1 LDMWF
6 TSVRRLVE
14 PELKGEGEIDRFYD
28 MTDNGNVDV
37 KALESFM
44 AKYIEECKERG
55 LTPEQTR
62 GIVTKTHEIAKAI
75 LLQELRTALG
85 VVKPLD

>member
-1 LDMWF
+1 MDMF
-6 TSVRRLVE
+6 TSVRRPVE
-14 PELKGEGEIDRFYD
+14 PESKAKYIGSMT

-44 AKYIEECKERG
+44 AKYIEDCKERV

-62 GIVTKTHEIAKAI
+62 GMVPKT
-75 LLQELRTALG
+75 
-85 VVKPLD
+85 

>member
-1 LDMWF
+1 
-6 TSVRRLVE
+6 
-14 PELKGEGEIDRFYD
+14 
-28 MTDNGNVDV
+28 MTDSGNVDV

-55 LTPEQTR
+55 LRPEQT
-62 GIVTKTHEIAKAI
+62 GGMVPKTYDMAKAI

-85 VVKPLD
+85 VVKPLG

>member
-1 LDMWF
+1 
-6 TSVRRLVE
+6 
-14 PELKGEGEIDRFYD
+14 

-37 KALESFM
+37 RALESFM

-62 GIVTKTHEIAKAI
+62 GMVTKTYDVAKAI
-75 LLQELRTALG
+75 ILQELRTALG

>member
-1 LDMWF
+1 M
-6 TSVRRLVE
+6 T
-14 PELKGEGEIDRFYD
+14 

-55 LTPEQTR
+55 LTLEETR
-62 GIVTKTHEIAKAI
+62 GMVPKTYDIAKAI
-75 LLQELRTALG
+75 LLQELRTSLG

>member
-1 LDMWF
+1 M
-6 TSVRRLVE
+6 T
-14 PELKGEGEIDRFYD
+14 

-55 LTPEQTR
+55 LTPEQTT
-62 GIVTKTHEIAKAI
+62 GMVTKTYDIAKAI
-75 LLQELRTALG
+75 ILQELRTALG

>member
-1 LDMWF
+1 LDMF

-14 PELKGEGEIDRFYD
+14 LESKAKYIGSTT

-44 AKYIEECKERG
+44 AKYIEDCKERV

-62 GIVTKTHEIAKAI
+62 GMVPKT
-75 LLQELRTALG
+75 
-85 VVKPLD
+85 

>member
-1 LDMWF
+1 M
-6 TSVRRLVE
+6 T
-14 PELKGEGEIDRFYD
+14 
-28 MTDNGNVDV
+28 MTDNENVDV

-55 LTPEQTR
+55 LTLEETR
-62 GIVTKTHEIAKAI
+62 GMVPKTYEIANAI

>member
-1 LDMWF
+1 
-6 TSVRRLVE
+6 
-14 PELKGEGEIDRFYD
+14 

-44 AKYIEECKERG
+44 AKYIEEWKDRG

-62 GIVTKTHEIAKAI
+62 DMLTKTHEIAKAI

>member
-1 LDMWF
+1 
-6 TSVRRLVE
+6 VANNE
-14 PELKGEGEIDRFYD
+14 
-28 MTDNGNVDV
+28 NVDV
-37 KALESFM
+37 KALELFM

-55 LTPEQTR
+55 LTPGQTR
-62 GIVTKTHEIAKAI
+62 AVVSKTYEIANSI

>member
-1 LDMWF
+1 M
-6 TSVRRLVE
+6 T
-14 PELKGEGEIDRFYD
+14 
-28 MTDNGNVDV
+28 MTDNENVDV

-44 AKYIEECKERG
+44 AKYIEVCKERG

-62 GIVTKTHEIAKAI
+62 GMVPKTYDIAKAI

-85 VVKPLD
+85 VVKRLD

>member
-1 LDMWF
+1 MDMF

-14 PELKGEGEIDRFYD
+14 PESKAKYIGSTT

-44 AKYIEECKERG
+44 AKYIEECTESG

>member
-1 LDMWF
+1 
-6 TSVRRLVE
+6 
-14 PELKGEGEIDRFYD
+14 

-62 GIVTKTHEIAKAI
+62 GMVTKTYDMAKATI
-75 LLQELRTALG
+75 LQELRAALG

>member
-1 LDMWF
+1 VKRV
-6 TSVRRLVE
+6 TNKE
-14 PELKGEGEIDRFYD
+14 
-28 MTDNGNVDV
+28 NVDV
-37 KALESFM
+37 KALELFM

-62 GIVTKTHEIAKAI
+62 AMVTKTHDIAKAI

-85 VVKPLD
+85 VVRPFD